1 MSRLHNLQPA
11 RRPRRAGMLATLAA
25 AALLLGVGAC
35 DDAHTDVGE
44 PDGGIAFG
52 FQLAADG
59 RNLPSVQLTYR
70 RPSGTVQTPPV
81 DSSVT
86 ITLRGLDSLTSRVY
100 QVWLADLNADSTA
113 LINVVKATGQL
124 RAVRTDSTLNAQ
136 GDVVTTEVVQSIAA
150 AASSFTNGGPA
161 TRVELRVTRASS
173 GVSAFT
179 RQLVF
184 VSLETDANAT
194 VPGDIRPLWAR
205 RSDRGAETAEVIPG
219 PVTIAAVGVA
229 NGRFGNFA
237 IKPANEYRFVP
248 VGRGRGD
255 VFGKVL
261 TLDDSSLA
269 RPPIGYYYSAA
280 LVQRDSA
287 SNSPMDTLDLG
298 AQTAPYPR
306 RGISLFDADI
316 GTPDVVVQS
325 APPSIAAAASRLVAD
340 TVVALA
346 SRERPYK
353 GFAEARITL
362 ESKFGRADVMAP
374 TIVVSG
380 TVPGVVRYGTR

>member
-1 MSRLHNLQPA
+1 MSRLHPAVRPA
-11 RRPRRAGMLATLAA
+11 RVALACG
-25 AALLLGVGAC
+25 ALLLGIGAC
-35 DDAHTDVGE
+35 SDAHTDVDV
-44 PDGGIAFG
+44 PNGGVAYG

-59 RNLPSVQLTYR
+59 RNLPSIQLTYR
-70 RPSGTVQTPPV
+70 RPAGTVQTPPV
-81 DSSVT
+81 DSTVT

-113 LINVVKATGQL
+113 LINVVKATGRL
-124 RAVRTDSTLNAQ
+124 RAVRTDSTVNAQ
-136 GDVVTTEVVQSIAA
+136 GDVVTTEVVQEIAA
-150 AASSFTNGGPA
+150 AGSSFTNGGPA
-161 TRVELRVTRASS
+161 TRVELRVSRASS
-173 GVSAFT
+173 GTNAFT
-179 RQLVF
+179 RPLVF
-184 VSLETDANAT
+184 VTIETDANAT
-194 VPGDIRPLWAR
+194 TPGDIRPLWAR
-205 RSDRGAETAEVIPG
+205 RSNRGDETAEVIPG
-219 PVTIAAVGVA
+219 PVTIAAVSTA

-237 IKPANEYRFVP
+237 IKPADEYRFVP

-255 VFGKVL
+255 VFGRVL

-269 RPPIGYYYSAA
+269 RPPVGYYYAAA

-306 RGISLFDADI
+306 RGISLFDADVA
-316 GTPDVVVQS
+316 TPDVVVQS

-340 TVVALA
+340 TVPALA
-346 SRERPYK
+346 SREKPYK
-353 GFAEARITL
+353 GYAEARITL
-362 ESKFGRADVMAP
+362 ESKFGRPDVMAP